1 MQDFIAQFNTPTTWM
16 LVGLVAVM
24 AVVWLPE
31 LKGAGG
37 KVFGMFGG
45 AAAPADDDVADLA
58 AAKRLAARFER
69 TKCPEG
75 KAAVNVCLEHF
86 FHSGA

>member
-1 MQDFIAQFNTPTTWM
+1 
-16 LVGLVAVM
+16 
-24 AVVWLPE
+24 
-31 LKGAGG
+31 
-37 KVFGMFGG
+37 MFGG

-69 TKCPEG
+69 TNCPEG
-75 KAAVNVCLEHF
+75 KAAVKVCLEHF